1 MQCDKY
7 LSTCIK
13 LLAIDILPSRPKHLS
28 CHHTLVLKYVPNDI
42 TLDKIHDE
50 LNLSINSIFNLE
62 EMIGS
67 KTDKSRHL
75 RLEIESTIEYD
86 QLMHRDGIIID
97 GRLIEIQEFLAPLIN
112 TGNK

>member
-1 MQCDKY
+1 
-7 LSTCIK
+7 
-13 LLAIDILPSRPKHLS
+13 
-28 CHHTLVLKYVPNDI
+28 
-42 TLDKIHDE
+42 
-50 LNLSINSIFNLE
+50 
-62 EMIGS
+62 MIGS